1 MNSKLGWD
9 QVLGEELIR
18 EWKCIANQANSSLPV
33 KFDRC
38 IGERDS
44 EYVLECYVDASTV
57 IYGVVVYARDV
68 RSGKR
73 SFLLAKNRLVNN
85 SLKSKSVPS
94 LELQA
99 LILGYETLIAV
110 YDELTGPFCLS
121 KINMSDL
128 QLFSD
133 SLVALNWVYA
143 SVPKLDK
150 QNKKTVFVNN
160 KIERIQKMCEQVPI
174 TLTSLQALT
183 ILRILSLNPFLGKF
197 YLGQII
203 APVLTRVSLKR
214 PKFRMRY

>member
-1 MNSKLGWD
+1 MNSKLGWV

-18 EWKCIANQANSSLPV
+18 EWKCIANQTNSSLPV

-99 LILGYETLIAV
+99 LILGCETLIAV

-143 SVPKLDK
+143 SVHKLDK

-160 KIERIQKMCEQVPI
+160 RIKRIQKCV
-174 TLTSLQALT
+174 S
-183 ILRILSLNPFLGKF
+183 KF
-197 YLGQII
+197 QLH
-203 APVLTRVSLKR
+203 
-214 PKFRMRY
+214 